1 MKMTNVIVNEKGNIK
16 TEARKAIVNYVD
28 NHRDIFATATKNA
41 NGTYTVPVTDE
52 AGNVAYIN
60 FTVTVG
66 TKNAADRAEK
76 KATKKEKVAEVFDIE
91 G

>member
-1 MKMTNVIVNEKGNIK
+1 MTITNTILNEKGNIK
-16 TEARKAIVNYVD
+16 SEARKTIAAYVD
-28 NHRDIFATATKNA
+28 NHRDIFATAVKNA

-66 TKNAADRAEK
+66 TKSAADRAEK
-76 KATKKEKVAEVFDIE
+76 KATKKEKVAEDFTIE

>member
-1 MKMTNVIVNEKGNIK
+1 MRMTNVIVNEKGNIK
-16 TEARKAIVNYVD
+16 TEARKVIANYVD
-28 NHRDIFATATKNA
+28 ANRNIFATATKNA

-66 TKNAADRAEK
+66 TKSAADRAEK
-76 KATKKEKVAEVFDIE
+76 KATKKEKVAEDFTIE